1 MRKRTYASPILSHL
15 GDLYQLTKAIVIAPV
30 SEFFDQ
36 SLSSPHPNV

>member
-1 MRKRTYASPILSHL
+1 MKKRTYARPLLAHL
-15 GDLYQLTKAIVIAPV
+15 GDLYQLTKSKVINPV